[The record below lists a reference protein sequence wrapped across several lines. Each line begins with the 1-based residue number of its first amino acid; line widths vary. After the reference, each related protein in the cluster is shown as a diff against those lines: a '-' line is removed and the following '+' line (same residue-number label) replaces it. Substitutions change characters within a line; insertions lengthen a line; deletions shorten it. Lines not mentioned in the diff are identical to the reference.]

1 MRLRVLYFA
10 ALRERVGRAE
20 ESVEVPD
27 SVRAVGELQRWLAA
41 RGEPWASAF
50 AETRRVRA
58 AVDQA
63 MANDAAELHENAEV
77 AFFPPV
83 TGG

>member
-1 MRLRVLYFA
+1 MKLRVLYFA
-10 ALRERVGRAE
+10 ALRESVGQAE
-20 ESVEVPD
+20 EAVNAPD
-27 SVRAVGELQRWLAA
+27 GITNVAQLRDWLAQ
-41 RGEPWASAF
+41 RGEPWLGAF

-58 AVDQA
+58 AVDQTMVDDRHA
-63 MANDAAELHENAEV
+63 LHDGAEV

>member
-1 MRLRVLYFA
+1 MKLRVLYFA
-10 ALRERVGRAE
+10 ALRERVGCND
-20 ESVEVPD
+20 ESVAVPA
-27 SVRAVGELQRWLAA
+27 SVVTVAQLQTWLAQ

-58 AVDQA
+58 AVDQTMVDDQHA
-63 MANDAAELHENAEV
+63 LHDGAEV
-77 AFFPPV
+77 AYFPPV

>member
-1 MRLRVLYFA
+1 VKLRVLYFA
-10 ALRERVGRAE
+10 ALRERVGCAE
-20 ESVEVPD
+20 EAVEAPD
-27 SVRAVGELQRWLAA
+27 GIANVRHLRDWLAQ
-41 RGEPWASAF
+41 RGEPWREAF

-58 AVDQA
+58 AVDQTMVDDRHA
-63 MANDAAELHENAEV
+63 LHDGAEV

>member
-1 MRLRVLYFA
+1 VKFRVLYFA

-20 ESVEVPD
+20 EQVEVPD
-27 SVRAVGELQRWLAA
+27 DVRVVGDLQRWLAA

-63 MANDAAELHENAEV
+63 MARDDATLHDDAEV

>member
-1 MRLRVLYFA
+1 MNLRVLYFA
-10 ALRERVGRAE
+10 ALRERVGRSE
-20 ESVEVPD
+20 EMVSPPDVVASVAQLRD
-27 SVRAVGELQRWLAA
+27 WLAQRGELWR
-41 RGEPWASAF
+41 EAF

-58 AVDQA
+58 AVDQMMVDDSHA
-63 MANDAAELHENAEV
+63 LHDGAEV

>member
-1 MRLRVLYFA
+1 VKLRVLYFA
-10 ALRERVGRAE
+10 ALRDRVGCDH
-20 ESVEVPD
+20 ESVAVPD
-27 SVRAVGELQRWLAA
+27 SVASVAQLRTWLAQ
-41 RGEPWASAF
+41 RGEPWASAL

-58 AVDQA
+58 AVDQTMVDDQHA
-63 MANDAAELHENAEV
+63 LHDGAEV

>member
-1 MRLRVLYFA
+1 MNLRVLYFA

-20 ESVEVPD
+20 ESISPPD
-27 SVRAVGELQRWLAA
+27 GVVSVAELRDWLAQ
-41 RGEPWASAF
+41 RGEPWREAF
-50 AETRRVRA
+50 ASTRRVRA
-58 AVDQA
+58 AVDHTMVDDGHA
-63 MANDAAELHENAEV
+63 LHDGAEV

>member
-1 MRLRVLYFA
+1 MKLRVLYFA
-10 ALRERVGRAE
+10 ALRERVGRTE
-20 ESVEVPD
+20 EAVEVPAD
-27 SVRAVGELQRWLAA
+27 VRTTGELQRWLAD
-41 RGEPWASAF
+41 RGEPWATAF
-50 AETRRVRA
+50 SETRRVRA

-63 MANDAAELHENAEV
+63 MAVPDTALHDGAEV

>member
-1 MRLRVLYFA
+1 MKLRVLYFA

-20 ESVEVPD
+20 ETVEVPPD
-27 SVRAVGELQRWLAA
+27 VRVVGELQRWLAA
-41 RGEPWASAF
+41 RGEPFASAF

-63 MANDAAELHENAEV
+63 MAADGAPLHENAEV